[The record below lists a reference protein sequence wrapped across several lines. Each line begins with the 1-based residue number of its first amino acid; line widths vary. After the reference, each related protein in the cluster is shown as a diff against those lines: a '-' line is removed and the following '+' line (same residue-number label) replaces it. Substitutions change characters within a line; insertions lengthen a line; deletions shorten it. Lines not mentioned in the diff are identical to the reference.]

1 MGFQIAFAWSEE
13 TEAELKAN
21 GFEKREVYIK
31 TAPPGTT
38 AESNEK
44 GNAEFFRMKRPPFQF
59 ITTSYWGA
67 GPG

>member
-1 MGFQIAFAWSEE
+1 MGYQIAFAWSEE

-31 TAPPGTT
+31 NAPPGITS
-38 AESNEK
+38 ESNEK
-44 GNAEFFRMKRPPFQF
+44 GNSEFFRMNYPPFQF